1 MTREEINEHIR
12 EHRRKNGARFFRLI
26 IKGKANARDVW
37 ETWETRDT
45 GRSASDRVANVFF
58 IAELATELES

>member
-37 ETWETRDT
+37 ETRDT
-45 GRSASDRVANVFF
+45 GRASDRVANVIAF
-58 IAELATELES
+58 AELATELES